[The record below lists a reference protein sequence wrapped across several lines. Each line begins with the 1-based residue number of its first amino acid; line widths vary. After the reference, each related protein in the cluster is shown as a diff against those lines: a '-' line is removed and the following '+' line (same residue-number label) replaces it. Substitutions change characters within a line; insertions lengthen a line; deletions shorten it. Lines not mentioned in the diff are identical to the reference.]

1 MKQES
6 ITDEQREKLDKIANT
21 LNVSRSAIVRY
32 AMDKFIKDTE
42 NVDRDPFKALFM
54 GEVISK

>member
-6 ITDEQREKLDKIANT
+6 ITDEQREELDKIANT

-32 AMDKFIKDTE
+32 AMDKFINDNKS
-42 NVDRDPFKALFM
+42 VDRDPFKALFL

>member
-21 LNVSRSAIVRY
+21 LNVSRSTVVRH
-32 AMDKFIKDTE
+32 ALDKFIRDTE
-42 NVDRDPFKALFM
+42 SVDRDPFKALFM

>member
-32 AMDKFIKDTE
+32 AMDKFIRDTE
-42 NVDRDPFKALFM
+42 SVDRDPFKALFM

>member
-32 AMDKFIKDTE
+32 AMDKFIRDTE